1 VQVVRA
7 TTSTDGDLLAKV
19 AASPLVFP
27 SEEDRSR
34 LHTYRVF
41 ENEEELV
48 AWNRIFAPFRA

>member
-1 VQVVRA
+1 
-7 TTSTDGDLLAKV
+7 V